1 MAVIGGK
8 LNNYFIVLIIKV
20 NQLSY
25 SLLGNEN
32 SLNISYFGN
41 NGDIHFKL
49 PRNAHSPTL
58 AIRTRDDVH
67 INTHTHSSTHHK
79 EVNLCSLSVK
89 ASVR

>member
-8 LNNYFIVLIIKV
+8 LNSYIIVLIIKV

-49 PRNAHSPTL
+49 PHNAQSPTL
-58 AIRTRDDVH
+58 AIKTRDDVH
-67 INTHTHSSTHHK
+67 INTHTHTVLHITRKLTYVHC
-79 EVNLCSLSVK
+79 LL
-89 ASVR
+89 RPL